1 MSYLESV
8 LQAVTPEV
16 YQRFLQAVSLGRW
29 PDGRKL
35 TDAQR
40 ATCMEAIIAYESRH
54 LPPEARTGVVP
65 PKPTACAPASAD
77 EPIVIRE
84 LPQD

>member
-8 LQAVTPEV
+8 LQAVTPQV

-35 TDAQR
+35 TEAQR
-40 ATCMEAIIAYESRH
+40 ATCMEAIIAYEARH

-65 PKPTACAPASAD
+65 PKPTACAPDSAG
-77 EPIVIRE
+77 PIVIRD